1 MHLAAGLPALS
12 NGELIARVLAAA
24 GLGALVGLD
33 RELSDQPAGFRTHI
47 LVSLGSAL
55 FTLAGAYGLSPF
67 SGQHSVSFDPSRIAA
82 QVVTGIGFL
91 GAGAIIR
98 QGMNIRGLTTA
109 AALWVTAAI
118 GVAVGLGYW
127 TGAVATA
134 LVTVFVLFTFKRIE
148 RLFLRKLK
156 PGRFEFVMSASSE
169 VRLADMTQTLESN
182 KGKIE
187 AVKMETDD
195 AGAKQIAFTL
205 RLPPRSSPQ
214 EFADL
219 LMSIEGVT
227 NVDWTR

>member
-1 MHLAAGLPALS
+1 MQHLAAAPVTIS
-12 NGELIARVLAAA
+12 YGELVARVLAAA
-24 GLGALVGLD
+24 ALGGLVGLD
-33 RELSDQPAGFRTHI
+33 RELSNQPAGFRTHI

-55 FTLAGAYGLSPF
+55 FTLVGAYGFSQF
-67 SGQHSVSFDPSRIAA
+67 SGQTAPVDPSRIAA

-118 GVAVGLGYW
+118 GMAVALGYW

-148 RLFLRKLK
+148 RAFLRQLK
-156 PGRFEFVMSASSE
+156 PGRFEFTISARPE
-169 VRLADMTQTLESN
+169 VRLAEMTQTVEAN
-182 KGKIE
+182 KGKIDS
-187 AVKMETDD
+187 VETESDD
-195 AGAKQIAFTL
+195 AGGKQIAFTL
-205 RLPPRSSPQ
+205 RLPPRVSPQ

-219 LMSIEGVT
+219 LISIEGVT